1 MQYKKSSESSYPVK
15 DISCNIPEKENRDIY
30 QEGNC
35 QINFGWENFFSLFTC
50 MQVANCTENQT
61 RRSERFLPIKHGRKI
76 YFVYPFI
83 GPCCSSGFQVK
94 SCVILLTTFEEKK
107 RIQVQYF
114 YVMVT
119 VFFNLKGIFINSIMK
134 AVKMHDNCVES
145 FSSVHVETQKTLS
158 PNSSLLFW

>member
-35 QINFGWENFFSLFTC
+35 QINFGWENLFSLFTC
-50 MQVANCTENQT
+50 MQVANCSENQT
-61 RRSERFLPIKHGRKI
+61 EGQKDFSPLNMVEKFTLCTHSQAL
-76 YFVYPFI
+76 VVHQ
-83 GPCCSSGFQVK
+83 GFQVK
-94 SCVILLTTFEEKK
+94 SCLILLTTFEEKK

-158 PNSSLLFW
+158 PNSSHLFW